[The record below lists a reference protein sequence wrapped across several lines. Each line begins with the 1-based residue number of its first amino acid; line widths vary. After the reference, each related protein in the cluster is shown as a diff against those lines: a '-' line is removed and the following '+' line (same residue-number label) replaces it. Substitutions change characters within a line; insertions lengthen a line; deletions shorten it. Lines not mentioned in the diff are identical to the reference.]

1 MYRLKSDTEITLE
14 AVEDRDDVV
23 EDEIDS
29 EVNGWIYAFTFPL
42 IKKDNQPYP
51 IKVGLT
57 TAADVEIRVYGQC
70 RGSGFFEKPEILDRW
85 QVGRV
90 AEVEDAIHAILKAR
104 GRWREEAPGDEW
116 FNTTIEEVR
125 QIIGFIIH

>member
-1 MYRLKSDTEITLE
+1 MTSPDAY
-14 AVEDRDDVV
+14 
-23 EDEIDS
+23 
-29 EVNGWIYAFTFPL
+29 
-42 IKKDNQPYP
+42 
-51 IKVGLT
+51 
-57 TAADVEIRVYGQC
+57 